1 MARIISKLVFTSDDL
16 SHVNELLQ
24 LQAFG
29 WQRTGCSFR
38 RGRSREDVAA
48 ADRWQA
54 YTLLPGMW
62 AMTSFS
68 AVLDSSYCLATSI
81 LTFCSRTRTPTQAD
95 LSSTGCWLSILTLH
109 RDQGTWSSARG
120 TCWIFSLK
128 VALKSCLSS
137 LSSQRLSQ
145 TRLSESAAGKDWG
158 VHGFSNAVSRFCPK
172 DVQTSAGFCPELNS
186 SHKSSPNPA
195 HRGQS

>member
-1 MARIISKLVFTSDDL
+1 MARNTSKLVFKSDDL
-16 SHVNELLQ
+16 SHVNEPLQ

-54 YTLLPGMW
+54 HPLLPGTW

-68 AVLDSSYCLATSI
+68 AVLDSSLCLATSI
-81 LTFCSRTRTPTQAD
+81 LTFCSRTWTPTQAD
-95 LSSTGCWLSILTLH
+95 PSSTGCWLSTLTLH
-109 RDQGTWSSARG
+109 RDQGTWSSARA

-128 VALKSCLSS
+128 VALQACL
-137 LSSQRLSQ
+137 Q
-145 TRLSESAAGKDWG
+145 
-158 VHGFSNAVSRFCPK
+158 AVP
-172 DVQTSAGFCPELNS
+172 
-186 SHKSSPNPA
+186 
-195 HRGQS
+195 GQAFRV